1 MLKSQLLKSILIIL
15 AILIIGGVGYTV
27 WRKNTNTKETKK
39 EEFVCS
45 FKDEFKC
52 EVEELV
58 SKVVQES
65 TVYFHMDFA
74 DPLPGQEPWYVAEN
88 KLVKLGEKAV
98 PVLIEI
104 IEDNRTTTFPDN
116 KYHAIYVLGR
126 IGGEDAVGVLVLV
139 LKSPTEKFENRC
151 YAAQALG
158 RNKKNPKALEALNI
172 VASNINENSK
182 VKQWAQEALNRKN
195 N

>member
-1 MLKSQLLKSILIIL
+1 MFKSKFFKSFLITLVVLIIS
-15 AILIIGGVGYTV
+15 GVGYTA
-27 WRKNTNTKETKK
+27 WRVIEKPIKTKK

-58 SKVVQES
+58 SKVVQEN

-74 DPLPGQEPWYVAEN
+74 DPLPGQEPWYLAEN
-88 KLVKLGEKAV
+88 KLVKLNEKAV

-116 KYHAIYVLGR
+116 KYHAIYILGR
-126 IGGEDAVGVLVLV
+126 IGGENAVDELVSV

-158 RNKKNPKALEALNI
+158 RNKENPKALEALNI